1 MTYAQDIARV
11 KAGIDKLAANSLRV
25 VALEAHRQV
34 TQQTPVGNPSTW
46 KGKAPAGYV
55 GGQARSN
62 WFMNIG
68 SPKAGTTKDTSFA
81 NISEA
86 ELVAQNIK
94 QTDTVH
100 ITNNLPYIER
110 LNDGWSTQAPAN
122 FVQSAVQGAKAKITE
137 IIKRGL
143 K

>member
-1 MTYAQDIARV
+1 MTYAQDIAKV

-25 VALEAHRQV
+25 TALEAHRQV
-34 TQQTPVGNPSTW
+34 TQQTPVGNPSLW
-46 KGKAPAGYV
+46 KGKAPSGYV

-68 SPKAGTTKDTSFA
+68 AARTDTTTDTNFA
-81 NISEA
+81 NI
-86 ELVAQNIK
+86 AQADAIVPNIQ

-122 FVQSAVQGAKAKITE
+122 FVQSAVMGAKAKINE
-137 IIKRGL
+137 LIKRGL

>member
-1 MTYAQDIARV
+1 MTYSQDIARV
-11 KAGIDKLAANSLRV
+11 KAGIDNLAANSLRV

-46 KGKAPAGYV
+46 KSTAPKGYV

-68 SPKAGTTKDTSFA
+68 AAHSTSTDTSFA
-81 NISEA
+81 NISAA
-86 ELVAQNIK
+86 ETTAQSIQPDNEI
-94 QTDTVH
+94 H
-100 ITNNLPYIER
+100 ITNNLSYIER
-110 LNDGWSTQAPAN
+110 LNDGWSRQAPAN
-122 FVQSAVQGAKAKITE
+122 FVQSAVQGAKAKITDL
-137 IIKRGL
+137 INRGL